1 MQPLWAKH
9 KTSNHQHHLD
19 RSVQIEFLSNREW
32 YERDKWSWNGV
43 KSRIKHISRSRCVF
57 FSSTPF
63 ALFIYFSSLFIS
75 YLYMCLSLR
84 LYICVSWHMQS
95 FPIRHNKSATK
106 WIYHFLSLFHSIF
119 CLTSSFFPLDYLAA
133 FILFPALFSFSF
145 ALFFI
150 FFFRFDLFAS
160 HGTNFTMSTEY

>member
-43 KSRIKHISRSRCVF
+43 KSRIKHISRSRWF
-57 FSSTPF
+57 FFLRPRSLSS
-63 ALFIYFSSLFIS
+63 FIS
-75 YLYMCLSLR
+75 VPCSFR
-84 LYICVSWHMQS
+84 IYICVWVCISV
-95 FPIRHNKSATK
+95 
-106 WIYHFLSLFHSIF
+106 YHDICNLFQFDTINLQRNEFITFSLCFTPFSVSLHPFSHSIIW
-119 CLTSSFFPLDYLAA
+119 PL
-133 FILFPALFSFSF
+133 LFSFPLYSHSR
-145 ALFFI
+145 LLYFFI
-150 FFFRFDLFAS
+150 FFRFDLFAS

>member
-43 KSRIKHISRSRCVF
+43 KSRIKHISRSRCFF

-75 YLYMCLSLR
+75 YLYVYLSLC
-84 LYICVSWHMQS
+84 LWVCISVYHDICNLFQFGTINLQRNEFITFSLCFTPFSVSLHPFSRSIIWPALLS
-95 FPIRHNKSATK
+95 FP
-106 WIYHFLSLFHSIF
+106 LHSHSRLLYF
-119 CLTSSFFPLDYLAA
+119 C
-133 FILFPALFSFSF
+133 
-145 ALFFI
+145 
-150 FFFRFDLFAS
+150 FRFDLFAS